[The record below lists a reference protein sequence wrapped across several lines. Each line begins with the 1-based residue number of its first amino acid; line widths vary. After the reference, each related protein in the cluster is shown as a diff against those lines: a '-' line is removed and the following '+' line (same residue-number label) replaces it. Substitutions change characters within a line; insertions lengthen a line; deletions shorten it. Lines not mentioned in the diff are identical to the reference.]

1 MLFKRKGRFT
11 DNIGNHDSKKKNCQV
26 LFEILLFVA
35 SLSCNQVLY
44 VYRLKKPIKRNRKHV
59 NAYVNQL
66 LNVSNHV

>member
-44 VYRLKKPIKRNRKHV
+44 VYRLKKPIKSKRVK
-59 NAYVNQL
+59 AYVNQL